1 VRVAQWREMAANLR
15 EMLVDLLLVNAPQD
29 DPFDR
34 ARSLEALA
42 CYRHLPSLQAIAA
55 VGDLG
60 WAYTE
65 VVAVTNR
72 LAREVRLCLTQES
85 IDQTVLRRAEQL
97 LAALELVKAVDERD
111 AATARRSPDQ

>member
-1 VRVAQWREMAANLR
+1 
-15 EMLVDLLLVNAPQD
+15 MLVDLLLVNAPHD

-60 WAYTE
+60 WAYAE
-65 VVAVTNR
+65 VVTVTNR
-72 LAREVRLCLTQES
+72 LAREVRLCLTQEA
-85 IDQTVLRRAEQL
+85 IDQTLLRRADRL

-111 AATARRSPDQ
+111 AATARRAPDQ